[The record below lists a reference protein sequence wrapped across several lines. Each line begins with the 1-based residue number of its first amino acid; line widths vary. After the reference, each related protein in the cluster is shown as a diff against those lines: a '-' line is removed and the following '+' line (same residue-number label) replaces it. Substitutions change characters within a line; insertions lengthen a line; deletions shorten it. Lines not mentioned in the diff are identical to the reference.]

1 MDRIIYT
8 VANGAN
14 RVLDQQAVLSNN
26 LANIGSTGFREQFI
40 NYRSVPVVAGDELS
54 TRVST
59 VATTPGSN
67 LEQGIM
73 TETGRALDL
82 AVTGEGW
89 FSVQTPDGGEAF
101 TRAGEFQVSLQG
113 LLVNRDGYP
122 VLSAD
127 NAPIEIPDR
136 GTVTFSRDGTITA
149 LGAGDNPA
157 DIQVIGQIKL
167 SNPEPAALQ
176 RGGDGYFRA
185 DPEALPFV
193 ASDPAVQMV
202 SGFVEKSNVSAAGT
216 MVALIENARRF
227 EMQMKVIQDASG
239 IEQNANSILSI
250 GN

>member
-26 LANIGSTGFREQFI
+26 MANIGTTGFREQLV
-40 NYRSVPVVAGDELS
+40 NYRSVPLVSGDGLS
-54 TRVST
+54 TRVAT

-67 LEQGIM
+67 LEPGIM

-82 AVTGEGW
+82 AVTGDGW
-89 FSVQTPDGGEAF
+89 FSVQTPDGEAF
-101 TRAGEFQVSLQG
+101 TRGGEFQVSPQG

-136 GTVTFSRDGTITA
+136 GTVTFSGDGTITA

-157 DIQVIGQIKL
+157 DIQVLGQIKL
-167 SNPEPAALQ
+167 ANPQAAALR
-176 RGGDGYFRA
+176 RGDDGYFRA
-185 DPEALPFV
+185 DPDIQPFV
-193 ASDPAVQMV
+193 PADPAVRMV
-202 SGFVEKSNVSAAGT
+202 SGFVEKSNVSAAET

-227 EMQMKVIQDASG
+227 EMQMKVVQDAGS
-239 IEQNANSILSI
+239 IAQNANSILSI

>member
-8 VANGAN
+8 AANGAN

-26 LANIGSTGFREQFI
+26 MANLGTAGFREQLS
-40 NYRSVPVVAGDELS
+40 NYRSVPLVSEVGLP

-67 LEQGIM
+67 LEQGVM

-82 AVTGEGW
+82 AITGEGW
-89 FSVQTPDGGEAF
+89 FSVQTPDGEAS
-101 TRAGEFQVSLQG
+101 TRAGEFQVSPQG

-136 GTVTFSRDGTITA
+136 GTVTFSGDGTITA

-157 DIQVIGQIKL
+157 DIQIIGQIKL
-167 SNPEPAALQ
+167 ANLQPAALQ
-176 RGGDGYFRA
+176 RGDDGYFRA
-185 DPEALPFV
+185 DPQVQPAV
-193 ASDPAVQMV
+193 QADPAVRMV
-202 SGFVEKSNVSAAGT
+202 SGFVEKSNVNAAEN

-227 EMQMKVIQDASG
+227 EMQMKVIQDAGSNA
-239 IEQNANSILSI
+239 QQANSILSV